1 MKRRGIL
8 ITARECQTKKQ
19 NTVIEE
25 EEAYIKFAPENLDGK
40 VHILLNKI
48 HTLVENFLF
57 SMEKNISKNPKSVET
72 ADIYEVWEEEEG
84 RCLITSPEKNTK
96 YENKK

>member
-1 MKRRGIL
+1 MPDEKTKYSNWGGGGIHQICPRKFRWKSAHFAEQNSHIGWKFL
-8 ITARECQTKKQ
+8 IFHGE
-19 NTVIEE
+19 
-25 EEAYIKFAPENLDGK
+25 
-40 VHILLNKI
+40 
-48 HTLVENFLF
+48 
-57 SMEKNISKNPKSVET
+57 NISKNPKSVKT